1 MNRSKNRWVT
11 LRESFEKNEQ
21 SHIFQFCDSLTAAEK
36 SAFFGQLAAV
46 DLAPIR
52 REVLK
57 LKKPSFK
64 NMAIRPA
71 SCIRLPVS
79 VADEQRWNRA
89 FELGEDLIV
98 RGKVGVVTLAGGQGT
113 RLGFDHSKGLL
124 EVTPVRKKNLFQVLA
139 EKIAA
144 TERRYQHFVPWLIM
158 TSEMNYGETLEFF
171 ETHQYFGL
179 RAVHIL
185 AQNSLPTVDSDGK
198 LLLSAKNAIAM
209 HPDGHG
215 GFFQVFSS
223 SGLMDEFCGLGVEH
237 LSFVQID
244 NPLIHPIDPYFI
256 GFHAGERAEVSSRCV
271 KKAYAD
277 EKVGVFV
284 ERDGKLA
291 IVEYADMPADLMQS
305 TDISSHLRF
314 GLANI
319 AAHVVTM
326 SFIQDFC
333 KNQGWN
339 DLPLH
344 RALRR
349 VPFLNE
355 SGKLIRPT
363 EANGVKLER
372 FLFDI
377 LPLASR
383 TLLLEGRREELFS
396 PIKSLVGLDS
406 LETARRDQIRLWAQ
420 WLSEGKADMP
430 LDSNGLPPF
439 SIEISPLFA
448 DSKRHFLEAWRNLT
462 IRPAVRENFCLD

>member
-1 MNRSKNRWVT
+1 M
-11 LRESFEKNEQ
+11 RESFEKNEQ
-21 SHIFQFCDSLTAAEK
+21 SHIFQFYETLTAAEK
-36 SAFFGQLAAV
+36 SAFFSQLAGV

-57 LKKPSFK
+57 LKKPSFA

-79 VADEQRWNRA
+79 GADEQRWGRA
-89 FELGEDLIV
+89 FEEGEELIV
-98 RGKVGVVTLAGGQGT
+98 QGKVGVVTLAGGQGT

-124 EVTPVRKKNLFQVLA
+124 EVTPVRKKNLFQILA
-139 EKIAA
+139 EKIMA

-158 TSEMNYGETLEFF
+158 TSEMNHGETKEFF

-185 AQNSLPTVDSDGK
+185 PQSSLPTVDADGK
-198 LLLSAKNAIAM
+198 LLLSSKNSIAM

-215 GFFQVFSS
+215 GFFQLFRD
-223 SGLMDEFCGLGVEH
+223 SGLLDEFSGLGVEH
-237 LSFVQID
+237 LSVVQID
-244 NPLIHPIDPYFI
+244 NPLIHPVDPHFI
-256 GFHAGERAEVSSRCV
+256 GFHASERAEVSSRCV
-271 KKAYAD
+271 KKTYAD
-277 EKVGVFV
+277 EKVGLFV
-284 ERDGKLA
+284 ERDGKLS
-291 IVEYADMPADLMQS
+291 IVEYCDMPADLMRS
-305 TDISSHLRF
+305 TDISGRPRF

-319 AAHVVTM
+319 AAHM
-326 SFIQDFC
+326 ISMDFLRNFC
-333 KNQGWN
+333 KNQGWTE
-339 DLPLH
+339 LPLH

-355 SGKLIRPT
+355 NGKLVRPQ
-363 EANGVKLER
+363 EPNGVKLER

-383 TLLLEGRREELFS
+383 TMLLEGRREEIFS
-396 PIKSLVGLDS
+396 PIKSLVGVDS

-430 LDSNGLPPF
+430 LDSDGLPPF
-439 SIEISPLFA
+439 PIEISPLFA
-448 DSKRHFLEAWRNLT
+448 DSKCHFLEAWQGLAV
-462 IRPAVRENFCLD
+462 RPAVRENFCLD